1 MKISNEEEERP
12 VNNNTDFGDEREGGV
27 SRLIN
32 VKSQV

>member
-1 MKISNEEEERP
+1 MRISNEEEERP
-12 VNNNTDFGDEREGGV
+12 VNNDTVFRDEREGGV